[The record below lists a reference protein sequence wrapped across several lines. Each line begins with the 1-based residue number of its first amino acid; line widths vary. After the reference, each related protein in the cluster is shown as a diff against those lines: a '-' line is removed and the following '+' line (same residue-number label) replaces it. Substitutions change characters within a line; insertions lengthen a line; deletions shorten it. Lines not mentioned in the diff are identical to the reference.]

1 MPAPK
6 PKGFSKLKKN
16 HAGHID
22 ACDIMS
28 NNTDP
33 ILASCVHY
41 ALKLGCFFSLGTN
54 RAKSA
59 VKIYLKYGAEV
70 YDDWANTPEECVEKL
85 TEVLA
90 VLVEYCQDLGL
101 VEKPAKL

>member
-6 PKGFSKLKKN
+6 AKGFSRLKKQ

-22 ACDIMS
+22 AHDILS

-33 ILASCVHY
+33 ILVSCVHY
-41 ALKLGCFFSLGTN
+41 SLRLGCFFSVGTN

-59 VKIYLKYGAEV
+59 VKLYLKYGADV
-70 YDDWANTPEECVEKL
+70 YDDWCNTPEEAVEKL
-85 TEVLA
+85 TELLS
-90 VLVEYCQDLGL
+90 VLVDMCVEAGI
-101 VEKPAKL
+101 VEKPAKP